1 MADEPVDRNRELMV
15 DGNAVAGL
23 LRDVFSREMTPT
35 PTECASC
42 GKVSALGALLTFT
55 QAPGIVLRCPACE
68 SVVLRMATT
77 PDAIYLDARGAVY
90 LRVAR

>member
-1 MADEPVDRNRELMV
+1 MADEPLDRNRELML
-15 DGNAVAGL
+15 DGNAVAGM
-23 LRDVFSREMTPT
+23 LRDVFSQEMTPT

-42 GKVSALGALLTFT
+42 GKASELGALLTFM
-55 QAPGIVLRCPACE
+55 QAPGVVLRCPACE

-77 PDAIYLDARGAVY
+77 PDAIYLDARGALY